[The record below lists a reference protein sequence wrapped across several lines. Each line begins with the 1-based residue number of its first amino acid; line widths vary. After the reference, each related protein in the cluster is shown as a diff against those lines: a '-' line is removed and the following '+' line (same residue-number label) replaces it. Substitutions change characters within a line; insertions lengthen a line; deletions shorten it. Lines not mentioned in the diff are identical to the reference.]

1 MKLMNLID
9 QLMDNKNKVS
19 CIFYKQS
26 LIIELHIIILT
37 ILIIQRYYPTYQ
49 M

>member
-1 MKLMNLID
+1 MKLMNLIN
-9 QLMDNKNKVS
+9 QLMDNMNKGFY
-19 CIFYKQS
+19 IFYKQS

-37 ILIIQRYYPTYQ
+37 ISIIQRYYPTYQ